1 MVYPGWLVI
10 KQSESKRMADKTES
24 KTIPMES
31 LPLRWPKH
39 AVWLGLVLTL
49 VGALSY
55 FLYFSRFPSL
65 RDFPVLNLPI
75 VLLGVL
81 VAGVGCWRVFQ
92 QKRGTLGKG
101 LAGLSFL
108 FTLGLAGLFNFYIF
122 AMSYQL
128 PESSKSP
135 ASEATA
141 PDFTLLDHKNQNVT
155 LSDSHNEKVVLIF
168 YRGFW

>member
-1 MVYPGWLVI
+1 
-10 KQSESKRMADKTES
+10 
-24 KTIPMES
+24 MENM
-31 LPLRWPKH
+31 PQRWPKH

-49 VGALSY
+49 VGVLSY
-55 FLYFSRFPSL
+55 FLYFSQFPGL
-65 RDFPVLNLPI
+65 RDFPALNLPI

-81 VAGVGCWRVFQ
+81 VAGAGCWRVFRQ
-92 QKRGTLGKG
+92 GRGSLLGKG

-108 FTLGLAGLFNFYIF
+108 LTLCLAGLFNFYIF

-128 PESSKSP
+128 PESSESP
-135 ASEATA
+135 AFAAMA

-155 LSDSHNEKVVLIF
+155 LSDYRNKNRNKKVVLVF

>member
-1 MVYPGWLVI
+1 MTN
-10 KQSESKRMADKTES
+10 QTADTTILTENM
-24 KTIPMES
+24 PQ
-31 LPLRWPKH
+31 RWPKH

-55 FLYFSRFPSL
+55 FLYFFQFPSL

-81 VAGVGCWRVFQ
+81 VAGAGCWRVFRQ
-92 QKRGTLGKG
+92 RRGTLGKG

-108 FTLGLAGLFNFYIF
+108 LTLGLAGLFNFYIF
-122 AMSYQL
+122 VLSYQL
-128 PESSKSP
+128 PESSESP
-135 ASEATA
+135 ASAATA
-141 PDFTLLDHKNQNVT
+141 PNFTLLDHKNQTVT
-155 LSDSHNEKVVLIF
+155 LSDCRNEKVVLVF

>member
-1 MVYPGWLVI
+1 
-10 KQSESKRMADKTES
+10 MAIQTENMAS
-24 KTIPMES
+24 MTTSIENEPK
-31 LPLRWPKH
+31 RWPKH

-55 FLYFSRFPSL
+55 FLYFFQFPSL
-65 RDFPVLNLPI
+65 RDFPVLNLPM

-81 VAGVGCWRVFQ
+81 VAGVGCWQVFRQ
-92 QKRGTLGKG
+92 GRGAMGKG
-101 LAGLSFL
+101 LAGLGFL
-108 FTLGLAGLFNFYIF
+108 LTLGLAGLFSFYIF

-128 PESSKSP
+128 PKASESP
-135 ASEATA
+135 ASAAAA

-155 LSDSHNEKVVLIF
+155 LSDYRNEKVVLVF